1 MIITAKKLRP
11 RRLAAA
17 CALAFV
23 ALGALGAT
31 LNLAQD
37 IQTAQVVLPLQADPR
52 NVKSNEDRVA
62 YLEGCGWLVGEEA
75 VSQEDIRLPDAFD
88 GAYADYLALQS
99 AQGFD
104 LTQYGRKDRPAVH
117 LRREKLPR
125 PPGGHLGQPAPLPG
139 PGHRRGGLFQRRG
152 RLPPGAGLSD
162 PAMTPRRAP
171 GPPRIQAGKNRPMG
185 AVFCLTSG
193 G

>member
-37 IQTAQVVLPLQADPR
+37 IQTAQVVL
-52 NVKSNEDRVA
+52 VA

-104 LTQYGRKDRPAVH
+104 LSQY
-117 LRREKLPR
+117 
-125 PPGGHLGQPAPLPG
+125 
-139 PGHRRGGLFQRRG
+139 
-152 RLPPGAGLSD
+152 
-162 PAMTPRRAP
+162 
-171 GPPRIQAGKNRPMG
+171 AGKTVQRYTY
-185 AVFCLTSG
+185 AVKNYPGLQEDIWASLLLYRDQVIG
-193 G
+193 GEVFSNAGDGFLQGLAYPIQQ

>member
-62 YLEGCGWLVGEEA
+62 YLESCGWLVGEEA

-104 LTQYGRKDRPAVH
+104 LSQY
-117 LRREKLPR
+117 
-125 PPGGHLGQPAPLPG
+125 
-139 PGHRRGGLFQRRG
+139 
-152 RLPPGAGLSD
+152 
-162 PAMTPRRAP
+162 
-171 GPPRIQAGKNRPMG
+171 AGKTVQRYTY
-185 AVFCLTSG
+185 AVKNYPGLQEDIWASLLLYRDQVIG
-193 G
+193 GEVFSNAGDGFLQGLAYPIQQ